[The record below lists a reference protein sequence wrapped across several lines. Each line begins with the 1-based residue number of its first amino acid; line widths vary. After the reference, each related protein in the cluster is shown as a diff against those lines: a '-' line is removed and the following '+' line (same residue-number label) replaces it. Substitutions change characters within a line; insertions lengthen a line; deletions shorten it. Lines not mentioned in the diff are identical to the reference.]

1 MAKMRTERDRKARS
15 VNKKKKD
22 IEEITLG
29 SSSEEEDSD
38 SDEVK
43 SLDQDEPMDIDEHP
57 AFNGEN
63 GNDSSEEQK
72 VGENGNDSSEEQKV
86 EEDKT
91 AEGNVLVSNGSDE
104 LMDQQ
109 AEEKAPATEPE
120 SNAKAGEVLND
131 SHVNEESKEPSKL
144 EENITDKIES
154 KNDEIIQQRL
164 HPELK
169 PGHVWTREE
178 SKEIFKHLIPRIA
191 LVKLKHGKKY
201 LKEMNKKHYD
211 EDEQEVSQLRNLLKT
226 NMVMQL
232 ANGVSAVVKANGDTT
247 VLPADYKERIQVME
261 KRITRWKEESSWI
274 PPKMGVAKKLNLAGI
289 KLGRSIKQPKIVLHK
304 IDPM

>member
-1 MAKMRTERDRKARS
+1 MRTERDRKARS

-120 SNAKAGEVLND
+120 SNAKAGEVND
-131 SHVNEESKEPSKL
+131 SQVNEESKEPSKL